1 MAISIRLSRG
11 RRCRTAGSGDTAG
24 WRDRRLIERLGL
36 ETPVLLAPM
45 AGAGGPALAIGAMR
59 GGAAG
64 ALPCG
69 LVSADMVAA
78 QVVEVRAE
86 CSGPINLN
94 FFCHSD
100 PGPGDEGPWHAL
112 LAPYYREYDV
122 GPPAEPPPPR
132 RTFDEAGCE
141 LVEAVRPEIA
151 SFHFGLPE
159 PALLDRV
166 RATGALTI
174 ASATTL
180 AEGHWLASRG
190 VDAVI
195 AQGWEAG
202 GHSARFLD
210 ADPSGRLATFA
221 LVPLLVDA
229 LELPVIAAG
238 GIGDAR
244 GVAAAALLGAAAVQI
259 GTAFLACPE
268 SLVSPRHRAL
278 LGTDAETVMTNL
290 FSGRPARGFATR
302 LTRELGPIRSEA
314 PPFPH
319 AGGALARL
327 REAAPEAFANMWAGQ
342 AASLARAEPAEQ
354 VARRIAAQATRLLAG

>member
-1 MAISIRLSRG
+1 
-11 RRCRTAGSGDTAG
+11 
-24 WRDRRLIERLGL
+24 
-36 ETPVLLAPM
+36 M

-64 ALPCG
+64 ALPCAT
-69 LVSADMVAA
+69 VSAETVTRQAA
-78 QVVEVRAE
+78 EVRAA

-94 FFCHSD
+94 FFCHAD
-100 PGPGDEGPWHAL
+100 PGPGDEAAWHAL
-112 LAPYYREYDV
+112 LAPYYREYGV
-122 GPPAEPPPPR
+122 GPPDELPSPR
-132 RTFDEAGCE
+132 RAFDEAACE

-159 PALLDRV
+159 AALLDRV
-166 RATGALTI
+166 RATGAVVI

-180 AEGHWLASRG
+180 PEGLWLASRG
-190 VDAVI
+190 ADAVI

-210 ADPSGRLATFA
+210 VDPSSRLTTFA

-229 LELPVIAAG
+229 LDVPVVAAG
-238 GIGDAR
+238 GISDAR
-244 GVAAAALLGAAAVQI
+244 GVAAAALLGAAGVQI

-268 SLVSPRHRAL
+268 SLVSPPHRAL
-278 LGTDAETVMTNL
+278 LGTDAATVMTNL

-302 LTRELGPIRSEA
+302 LTRELGAVRDEV

-319 AGGALARL
+319 GGNALAAL
-327 REAAPEAFANMWAGQ
+327 RTAAPEVFANMWAGQ
-342 AASLARAEPAEQ
+342 AAGLARAEPAEQ
-354 VARRIAAQATRLLAG
+354 VARRIATEATRLLAA